1 MAEMTVRELIYER
14 KQGVPTEA
22 ARERAERRKQGLPLD
37 APLGQRPQSGGG
49 AAGGGGGE
57 GRGGERGGGGGG
69 GGGGDDDDDGPPL
82 TLWEEERMRREDE
95 EEALHG
101 PRLAGDDDEGGAEG
115 AFAPQL
121 RFDEDGNMVVDESSL
136 SVTAGRATRL
146 QHTGQVEDAERL
158 GVTSSSYLSRA
169 PSTSWS
175 AADTAAFYEAL
186 RGRRHSGEPW

>member
-1 MAEMTVRELIYER
+1 
-14 KQGVPTEA
+14 
-22 ARERAERRKQGLPLD
+22 
-37 APLGQRPQSGGG
+37 
-49 AAGGGGGE
+49 
-57 GRGGERGGGGGG
+57 
-69 GGGGDDDDDGPPL
+69 
-82 TLWEEERMRREDE
+82 MRREDE
-95 EEALHG
+95 DEALHG
-101 PRLAGDDDEGGAEG
+101 PRLAGDDEGGAEG

-175 AADTAAFYEAL
+175 VADTAAFYEAL
-186 RGRRHSGEPW
+186 RVHGTDFTLIASLFPHRERRQIKNKFKREASISLHLPISPHISPYLPHISLPSSWTRRRFARPERDQPEVITRDCPR